1 MKSASLIAAVLCA
14 ATLLAPGTSQ
24 AIFEDDQARKAI
36 LAERARIDK
45 LTADLGA
52 RLTDLTT
59 RLERLEATARGQL
72 ALQTQIQTMQQEI
85 AKLRGTLE
93 EQTNEL
99 SNTQR
104 ALRDK
109 GDEFE
114 TRMRRFEPVAVEID
128 GRSQRVDPSE
138 RRSFEAAL
146 AAFGAKD
153 FRAAQTAFQVFL
165 LNHPTSPYVPSALYW
180 LGSSQFALK
189 DYKGAADTLNAVAQ
203 RHADS
208 PRAPEAMLNLA
219 YTQIE
224 LNDRRAARRTLE
236 TLIEKYPEAQVTA
249 TARERMQTLP
259 ATPAPGR

>member
-1 MKSASLIAAVLCA
+1 MKSAGLIAAVVCA
-14 ATLLAPGTSQ
+14 ATLLLPGTSQ

-45 LTADLGA
+45 LTADFGA
-52 RLTDLTT
+52 RLSDLTA

-72 ALQTQIQTMQQEI
+72 ALQSQIQTLQQEI
-85 AKLRGTLE
+85 AKLRGMLE

-99 SNTQR
+99 STTQR

-128 GRSQRVDPSE
+128 GRSQRVDPAE

-236 TLIEKYPEAQVTA
+236 TLIEKYPEAQVAA

-259 ATPAPGR
+259 AAPAPAR

>member
-1 MKSASLIAAVLCA
+1 MKSAGLIAAVVCA
-14 ATLLAPGTSQ
+14 ATLLLPGTSQ

-45 LTADLGA
+45 LTADFGA
-52 RLTDLTT
+52 RLSDLTA

-72 ALQTQIQTMQQEI
+72 ALQSQIQTLQQEI
-85 AKLRGTLE
+85 AKLRGMLE

-99 SNTQR
+99 STTQR

-128 GRSQRVDPSE
+128 GRSQRVDPAE

-153 FRAAQTAFQVFL
+153 FRAAQTALQVFL

-236 TLIEKYPEAQVTA
+236 TLIEKYPEAQVAA

-259 ATPAPGR
+259 AAPAPAR